1 MQSGLKQKDAN
12 LKFSSGSFFDALE
25 NIMKRTDLY
34 ACLKPHA
41 EEVRVDSCQDRLAIF
56 GA

>member
-12 LKFSSGSFFDALE
+12 LKFSSGSFFDALG

-41 EEVRVDSCQDRLAIF
+41 EEVRVNSCQDRLAIF